1 MPKLNF
7 LDFVG
12 RSVPKDRVKGMCELI
27 GLGKLETKLVLER
40 FCSGIENK
48 TIEQCDF
55 IPVDQQKTL
64 LPHLI
69 RRIRAWIQH
78 NTGYFVLEEL
88 EGLTLYNLIS
98 GADKTLIKSLRKYF
112 KDEEEYE

>member
-12 RSVPKDRVKGMCELI
+12 RSLPKDRAREMCKRMEL
-27 GLGKLETKLVLER
+27 GELETRLVLER

-48 TIEQCDF
+48 TIEQCSDF

-64 LPHLI
+64 LPHLL
-69 RRIRAWIQH
+69 RKVRGWIQH
-78 NTGYFVLEEL
+78 NTGFFVLEEL
-88 EGLTLYNLIS
+88 EGMALYNLIK
-98 GADKTLIKSLRKYF
+98 DKDTDLIKNTRK
-112 KDEEEYE
+112 DI

>member
-12 RSVPKDRVKGMCELI
+12 KSVPKDRARLMCQKMEL
-27 GLGKLETKLVLER
+27 GEKETRLILER

-48 TIEQCDF
+48 TIEQCDVI

-69 RRIRAWIQH
+69 RKVRGWIQH
-78 NTGYFVLEEL
+78 NTGFFVLEEL
-88 EGLTLYNLIS
+88 EGMALYNLIN
-98 GADKTLIKSLRKYF
+98 GRDVDLIKSQRRQ
-112 KDEEEYE
+112 E